1 MSEVAKKIGYAMS
14 LRTPQKE
21 ALSYLAAISENCDY
35 RRDDKVTIEAVASEH
50 CENQNQIKIADEF
63 NFPSFCYHMLREY
76 AVQIDT
82 FGFWVDGVRLI
93 KGVTLESLSD
103 QVVQTQLKY
112 ISQHIPAYVLL
123 KEGEKE
129 LAKRMCE
136 WLDSRTNN

>member
-1 MSEVAKKIGYAMS
+1 MY
-14 LRTPQKE
+14 R
-21 ALSYLAAISENCDY
+21 ENY
-35 RRDDKVTIEAVASEH
+35 DKTIERMHSAMELAKDYSNMKR
-50 CENQNQIKIADEF
+50 CEENLQHYSRERAWACLQD
-63 NFPSFCYHMLREY
+63 MLREY

-103 QVVQTQLKY
+103 QVVQTQLRY
-112 ISQHIPAYVLL
+112 IGLHIPAYVLL

>member
-1 MSEVAKKIGYAMS
+1 MC
-14 LRTPQKE
+14 R
-21 ALSYLAAISENCDY
+21 ENY
-35 RRDDKVTIEAVASEH
+35 DKTIERMQSVAELAKDYNNKKR
-50 CENQNQIKIADEF
+50 CEENLQHYNRERAWMCLQD
-63 NFPSFCYHMLREY
+63 MLREY

-103 QVVQTQLKY
+103 QVVQTQLRY
-112 ISQHIPAYVLL
+112 ISSHIPAYVLL

-136 WLDSRTNN
+136 WLDSRINN

>member
-1 MSEVAKKIGYAMS
+1 MY
-14 LRTPQKE
+14 QKN
-21 ALSYLAAISENCDY
+21 Y
-35 RRDDKVTIEAVASEH
+35 DKTIERMHSAMELAKDYSNMRR
-50 CENQNQIKIADEF
+50 CEENLQHYNRERAWMCLQD
-63 NFPSFCYHMLREY
+63 MLREY

-103 QVVQTQLKY
+103 QVVQTQLRY
-112 ISQHIPAYVLL
+112 IGLHIPAYVLL